1 MLAVADYSIT
11 QTIAVDFQSAGVPP
25 SVLAKQYDHEL
36 RTIAVHLWDGG
47 NAYHVPDGYV
57 GRIAVLKPDGH
68 HVLNDCEVHNDAS
81 YGTAVAYAVITEQ
94 LSAAA
99 GKARAEIQI
108 SGTDGSLRTADFF
121 LDIVPAVVGDD
132 VITSTD
138 EYKSIDAILAQVQES
153 AQAAAASAAEA
164 QDIVD
169 EAKLEGAFDVDVQ
182 VGTVTTLDAGSNATV
197 TNVSTQPGVA
207 VLDFGIPRGS
217 DAEKGMTTEEA
228 SAYAAHAHTGE
239 DGTVRVNAM
248 DADTVDGMH
257 GTEFLTR
264 TGQIITS
271 TMHADLNDY
280 TEPGDYY
287 CEANVTAATITNC
300 PHPWAFYLEVRR
312 IGNMVI
318 QRWTSYDVGMVS
330 MRYKS
335 GDSWGNWRDDPLP
348 YSGTWTPTFYV
359 GETAQ
364 PTTNASGKWWRLGP
378 LVWVSFGATMANAP
392 TVSSGELSI
401 RGLPI
406 AAVGQAGLA
415 CGNYNVP
422 ALDQEIVLLA
432 VDGSKIR
439 PLTYNVTGSYAGNS
453 SALYGGK
460 LAEGV
465 TIRYAS
471 GCYLTE

>member
-239 DGTVRVNAM
+239 DGTVKV
-248 DADTVDGMH
+248 DAGNISNLADYIVEQGVSGIWTYRKWASGII
-257 GTEFLTR
+257 ECW
-264 TGQIITS
+264 GQTDIG
-271 TMHADLNDY
+271 AV
-280 TEPGDYY
+280 G
-287 CEANVTAATITNC
+287 ITNTTGNQYYSDTQ
-300 PHPWAFYLEVRR
+300 YLDYPSLANQVDH
-312 IGNMVI
+312 V
-318 QRWTSYDVGMVS
+318 SLSAYSDVTVYTLS
-330 MRYKS
+330 EY
-335 GDSWGNWRDDPLP
+335 WL
-348 YSGTWTPTFYV
+348 
-359 GETAQ
+359 
-364 PTTNASGKWWRLGP
+364 
-378 LVWVSFGATMANAP
+378 AN
-392 TVSSGELSI
+392 
-401 RGLPI
+401 
-406 AAVGQAGLA
+406 
-415 CGNYNVP
+415 
-422 ALDQEIVLLA
+422 
-432 VDGSKIR
+432 SKIAYR
-439 PLTYNVTGSYAGNS
+439 LMSGYQVTTPD
-453 SALYGGK
+453 
-460 LAEGV
+460 V
-465 TIRYAS
+465 TRVSVYVMGRWQQNA
-471 GCYLTE
+471 

>member
-1 MLAVADYSIT
+1 MGPQGPKGDTGEQGVAGPEGPIGPKGDAGLQGAPGEAATITIGTTTTGEPGTNAVVTNTGTEKD
-11 QTIAVDFQSAGVPP
+11 AVLNFIIPQ
-25 SVLAKQYDHEL
+25 
-36 RTIAVHLWDGG
+36 G
-47 NAYHVPDGYV
+47 NAG
-57 GRIAVLKPDGH
+57 
-68 HVLNDCEVHNDAS
+68 
-81 YGTAVAYAVITEQ
+81 
-94 LSAAA
+94 
-99 GKARAEIQI
+99 
-108 SGTDGSLRTADFF
+108 AD
-121 LDIVPAVVGDD
+121 
-132 VITSTD
+132 
-138 EYKSIDAILAQVQES
+138 
-153 AQAAAASAAEA
+153 
-164 QDIVD
+164 
-169 EAKLEGAFDVDVQ
+169 
-182 VGTVTTLDAGSNATV
+182 
-197 TNVSTQPGVA
+197 
-207 VLDFGIPRGS
+207 GS
-217 DAEKGMTTEEA
+217 DAEKGMTDAEIAAWQTHLA
-228 SAYAAHAHTGE
+228 AYAAHAHTGE

-318 QRWTSYDVGMVS
+318 QRWTSYDVGMVC

-364 PTTNASGKWWRLGP
+364 ATTNASGKWWRLGP

>member
-1 MLAVADYSIT
+1 MVCFPLDNVEYDASALGAWSGTRTRGVYAADGHYAVTANGGMSVRVSPGLAWLQAG
-11 QTIAVDFQSAGVPP
+11 DFWGV
-25 SVLAKQYDHEL
+25 
-36 RTIAVHLWDGG
+36 
-47 NAYHVPDGYV
+47 NAYEN
-57 GRIAVLKPDGH
+57 AAQVLMLD
-68 HVLNDCEVHNDAS
+68 
-81 YGTAVAYAVITEQ
+81 TA
-94 LSAAA
+94 
-99 GKARAEIQI
+99 
-108 SGTDGSLRTADFF
+108 DGSLDRVDAVCVR
-121 LDIVPAVVGDD
+121 LDKNLNKGELVVKSGAYTPQPPTIATPVRDANY
-132 VITSTD
+132 D
-138 EYKSIDAILAQVQES
+138 EIYV
-153 AQAAAASAAEA
+153 
-164 QDIVD
+164 
-169 EAKLEGAFDVDVQ
+169 
-182 VGTVTTLDAGSNATV
+182 ATV
-197 TNVSTQPGVA
+197 YVRAGATEILQSDITDQRLNEAYCGIMRDGVT
-207 VLDFGIPRGS
+207 GIP
-217 DAEKGMTTEEA
+217 TEELQA
-228 SAYAAHAHTGE
+228 QWSSWYAGYTAGAQQEFGAWFESMKGQLSEDAAGNLQNQINSHAHTGE

-318 QRWTSYDVGMVS
+318 QRWTSYDVGMVC

-364 PTTNASGKWWRLGP
+364 ATTNASGKWWRLGP